1 MVNRYPNTAT
11 LIYVTQPTLNTLGY
25 PVAGT
30 TNSLSVY
37 CAMQPNNAG
46 LTVSQDGTERRYQ
59 YDMITPLIT
68 ASIPSTAVLKV
79 RYSEQ
84 EMPVLQ
90 RFTWQYHEELKVG

>member
-11 LIYVTQPTLNTLGY
+11 LIYVTQPGQNILGY
-25 PVAGT
+25 LVGGT

-46 LTVSQDGTERRYQ
+46 LTVSQDGIERRYQ
-59 YDMITPLIT
+59 YDMTTPLIT

-90 RFTWQYHEELKVG
+90 RSTWQYHEELKVG